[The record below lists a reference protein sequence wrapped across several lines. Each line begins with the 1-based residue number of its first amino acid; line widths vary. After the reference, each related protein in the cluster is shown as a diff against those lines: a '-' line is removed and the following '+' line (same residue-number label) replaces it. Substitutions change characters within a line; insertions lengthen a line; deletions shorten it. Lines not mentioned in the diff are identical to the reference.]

1 MLFFVHR
8 RRARRHLGASAR
20 CLWRKMH
27 LRPHSLETLR
37 SFRIFP
43 PRCGYGCGCGC
54 SVDVSVGVGVG
65 VGVGERERD
74 RPHGRVDMLG
84 SETGFSLVN
93 RVLVSSN

>member
-54 SVDVSVGVGVG
+54 SVDVSVGVGVD
-65 VGVGERERD
+65 VGERETD
-74 RPHGRVDMLG
+74 LTAESTCSGLRPG
-84 SETGFSLVN
+84 
-93 RVLVSSN
+93 LVSLIE